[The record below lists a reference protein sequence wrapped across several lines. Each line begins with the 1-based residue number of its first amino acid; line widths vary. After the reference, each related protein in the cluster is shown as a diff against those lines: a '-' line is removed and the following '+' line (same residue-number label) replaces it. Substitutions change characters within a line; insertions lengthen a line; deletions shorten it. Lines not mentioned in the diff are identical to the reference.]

1 VSTIARATLGARAPA
16 AGGLTAAE
24 AAARL
29 ARDGPNRLPAPGR
42 VPAWRRLAAEM
53 FHFFALLFWVAGGL
67 AFVAGMPQLGV
78 AVFVVVVLNA
88 LFAFVQEER
97 AEHAAERLRDLL
109 PRFVTVV
116 RDGVPV
122 PVPAADVVVGDA
134 VVLREGDRVSADLR
148 LDTVHALALDTSTLT
163 GESVPA
169 HPDVGDAA
177 WAGCFVVEGEADA
190 TVVATGSSTRLAG
203 IASLTRARRRPPS
216 PLHRELVR
224 VSRVIAAVAIATGLG
239 FFVLAVVVGMPPSD
253 GFLFAVGVTVAVVP
267 CGLLPTVTLS
277 LAVGAQRMAARHA
290 LVRRLE
296 AVETLGSTTFICT
309 DKTGTLTRNE
319 MSVVEVWLPAGRAEM
334 AAFTAVLVASGWRPG
349 DSFPGGATLLAA
361 SGAAF
366 TAVVLGQA
374 ANAFACRS
382 SVLPPW
388 RLPRP
393 NGMLVGAVAA
403 ELAMLAG
410 FLYIPPIAH
419 LLDQAPP
426 TPVGFA
432 VAILAV
438 PAVLAADALS
448 KAATTS
454 RGRPGRDLRPYGATP
469 VPADNQ
475 GVRERPGVPRCM
487 SCPLPGAVELT
498 EVS

>member
-1 VSTIARATLGARAPA
+1 
-16 AGGLTAAE
+16 
-24 AAARL
+24 
-29 ARDGPNRLPAPGR
+29 
-42 VPAWRRLAAEM
+42 M
-53 FHFFALLFWVAGGL
+53 
-67 AFVAGMPQLGV
+67 
-78 AVFVVVVLNA
+78 
-88 LFAFVQEER
+88 
-97 AEHAAERLRDLL
+97 
-109 PRFVTVV
+109 
-116 RDGVPV
+116 PV

-319 MSVVEVWLPAGRAEM
+319 MSVVEVWLPAGRAVIDGVGYEP
-334 AAFTAVLVASGWRPG
+334 AAEVRCEPPAVSGALV
-349 DSFPGGATLLAA
+349 DLAA
-361 SGAAF
+361 AARWCSSG
-366 TAVVLGQA
+366 
-374 ANAFACRS
+374 R
-382 SVLPPW
+382 
-388 RLPRP
+388 
-393 NGMLVGAVAA
+393 
-403 ELAMLAG
+403 
-410 FLYIPPIAH
+410 
-419 LLDQAPP
+419 
-426 TPVGFA
+426 
-432 VAILAV
+432 
-438 PAVLAADALS
+438 
-448 KAATTS
+448 
-454 RGRPGRDLRPYGATP
+454 
-469 VPADNQ
+469 
-475 GVRERPGVPRCM
+475 
-487 SCPLPGAVELT
+487 AVED
-498 EVS
+498 EGR